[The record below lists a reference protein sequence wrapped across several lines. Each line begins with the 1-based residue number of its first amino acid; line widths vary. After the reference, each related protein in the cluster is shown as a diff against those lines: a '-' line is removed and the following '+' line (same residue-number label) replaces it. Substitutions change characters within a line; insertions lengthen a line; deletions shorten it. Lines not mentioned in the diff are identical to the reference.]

1 MQLNRLI
8 KELSQENILSPEI
21 KTCIVRILSRRES
34 RLMLPE
40 EKARVKIDKQLRNVG
55 WCIVS
60 RNEYLPNS
68 TVAVKEALMVGN
80 TESDYLLFID
90 GKAIAVVEAK
100 REENPLGDDVKKQAE
115 DYAVSP
121 QSWYALWFEKLIP
134 LVYMANGNKIYF
146 KNMLV
151 EDSEYE
157 ELSQMHSPKKM
168 LQMVGKKSEYGVLP
182 LLEKRGLRDC
192 QYNAEIKFEESLKLG
207 NKKNLAVLATGS
219 GKTYLACLA
228 SYRLLNYTSTKRI
241 LFLVDRNNLARQTE
255 TEFSLFDRTE
265 NQMRMGDLYTINRLK
280 KETDIK
286 SDIVISTIQK
296 LFAVLTGQDIQESN
310 EDAED
315 EIAKNDEEKDNNEVV
330 ELGDDLKLPPDYFQ
344 LIIVD
349 ECHRSIYGKWKKV
362 LDYFSSATVLGLTAT
377 PTPEAYAY
385 FNNNIIEQYTYDD
398 SVVDGVNVPPRIY
411 RIITDVTEHGGTI
424 EKGSK
429 VIETAKRSGK
439 SETHNAQTTVEYGS
453 TELDRSIVNKSQ
465 IREVLM
471 AYKKAIYEDLYPERE
486 KKWEYIPKTLIFA
499 KSDSHATDIVEIA
512 KEVFKTEFENDE
524 LPENFVQ
531 KITYSSGD
539 SNALIRELRT
549 EKDFRIA
556 VTVTLV
562 ATGTDVKPLEVV
574 LFMKDVHSDV
584 LYTQMKGR
592 GCRVISDDKLK
603 EVTPNADTK
612 ECYYIVDAVGVTE
625 SEKNIP
631 KPGAGQGPKRALS
644 LEHLL
649 ERLAHNEVSDDNL
662 MLLRDYCSTIN
673 RRYEESVLF
682 SRHLDYFITNYG
694 FAPRKLAN
702 DINTAF
708 AEGTLVEYI
717 DPSHDNTERMALIYC
732 LIGNLQARNKLLEMQ
747 RGYMVESDDRD
758 KVLYA
763 GFSKESART
772 YIENFEKYL
781 EDNKDS
787 IEALRIIYNS
797 EDIVI
802 THEMLI
808 ELRDRLLAESRQYG
822 VYQIWKNYKILDE
835 QGDVEVLDGKENVNA
850 LTNLI
855 QIVRYAYKKN
865 SKLTSLINGYAQ
877 RFTLYCGQAQR
888 VLTEDQKD
896 IMQQIAEYIINDGAI
911 MVMELNETDT
921 ELWKRAVK
929 SFGGAALASEIQT
942 LSKFILKVA

>member
-1 MQLNRLI
+1 M
-8 KELSQENILSPEI
+8 P
-21 KTCIVRILSRRES
+21 
-34 RLMLPE
+34 MLPE
-40 EKARVKIDKQLRNVG
+40 EKARVKIDKQLRNAG
-55 WCIVS
+55 WDIVA

-68 TVAVKEALMVGN
+68 TSAVKEALMGGN

-100 REENPLGDDVKKQAE
+100 REENPLGDEVKKQAE

-121 QSWYALWFEKLIP
+121 QDWYGLWFEKLIP

-151 EDSEYE
+151 EDSNYE
-157 ELSQMHSPKKM
+157 ELPQMHSPKKM
-168 LQMVGKKSEYGVLP
+168 LQIVGKKSEYGALP
-182 LLEKRGLRDC
+182 LIEKRGLRDC
-192 QYNAEIKFEESLKLG
+192 QYRTEVKFEESLKMG

-228 SYRLLNYTSTKRI
+228 SYRLLNYTPTKRI

-255 TEFSLFDRTE
+255 SEFSVFDRTE
-265 NQMRMGDLYTINRLK
+265 GQQKMGNLYTINRLK
-280 KETDIK
+280 KEEDIK
-286 SDIVISTIQK
+286 GDIVISTIQK
-296 LFAVLTGQDIQESN
+296 LFCVLTGQEINDSD

-315 EIAKNDEEKDNNEVV
+315 EKAKADEEKDSKTVV
-330 ELGDDLKLPPDYFQ
+330 DLGNDLKLPPDYFQ

-362 LDYFSSATVLGLTAT
+362 LDYFSEATVLGLTAT

-385 FNNNIIEQYTYDD
+385 FNKNVIEEYTYDD
-398 SVVDGVNVPPRIY
+398 SVVDGVNVPSRVY
-411 RIITDVTEHGGTI
+411 RIITDITAHGGTI
-424 EKGSK
+424 EKGTKITETSK
-429 VIETAKRSGK
+429 RTGK
-439 SETHNAQTTVEYGS
+439 SEIIDAGTSVEYGA
-453 TELDRSIVNKSQ
+453 TELDRSVVNKKQ
-465 IREVLM
+465 IKEVLM
-471 AYKKAIYEDLYPERE
+471 AYKKAIYEDLYPSRE
-486 KKWEYIPKTLIFA
+486 QKWEYIPKTLIFA
-499 KSDSHATDIVEIA
+499 KDDNHATEIVDIA
-512 KEVFKTEFENDE
+512 KDVFKPEFENDAI
-524 LPENFVQ
+524 PEKFVQ
-531 KITYSSGD
+531 KITYSAGD
-539 SNALIRELRT
+539 SNALIRDLRT

-625 SEKNIP
+625 SEKHIP
-631 KPGAGQGPKRALS
+631 KPGPDGSGKKNLS

-649 ERLAHNEVSDDNL
+649 ERLAHNEVSDENL

-682 SRHLDYFITNYG
+682 GRHLDYFITNFG

-702 DINTAF
+702 DIKTAF
-708 AEGTLVEYI
+708 AQGTLVEYI
-717 DPSHDNTERMALIYC
+717 SPSHDNSMRMGLIYC

-747 RGYMVESDDRD
+747 RGYLVETGDDD

-763 GFSKESART
+763 GFSKETAKK

-781 EDNKDS
+781 EDNKDD

-797 EDIVI
+797 EDKVI
-802 THEMLI
+802 THDMLL
-808 ELRDRLLAESRQYG
+808 ELRDRLLSESRQYG
-822 VYQIWKNYKILDE
+822 VYQIWKNYKLLDE
-835 QGDVEVLDGKENVNA
+835 QGDVEALDGKANVNA

-865 SKLTSLINGYAQ
+865 QKLTSLINGYAS
-877 RFTLYCGQAQR
+877 RFSLYCGQNQR
-888 VLTEDQKD
+888 ILTEEQKD

-911 MVMELNETDT
+911 TVMELNETDT
-921 ELWKRAVK
+921 ELWKKAVK
-929 SFGGAALASEIQT
+929 SFGGKTLASEIQT

>member
-1 MQLNRLI
+1 
-8 KELSQENILSPEI
+8 
-21 KTCIVRILSRRES
+21 
-34 RLMLPE
+34 MLPE
-40 EKARVKIDKQLRNVG
+40 EKARVKIDKQLRNAG
-55 WCIVS
+55 WDIIS

-68 TVAVKEALMVGN
+68 TTAVKEALMVGN
-80 TESDYLLFID
+80 TESDYLLFVD

-100 REENPLGDDVKKQAE
+100 REENPLGDEVKKQAE

-168 LQMVGKKSEYGVLP
+168 LQIIGKKSEYGALP

-192 QYNAEIKFEESLKLG
+192 QYKAETKLEESLKLG

-219 GKTYLACLA
+219 GKTYLASLA
-228 SYRLLNYTSTKRI
+228 SYRLLNYTQTKRI
-241 LFLVDRNNLARQTE
+241 LFLADRNNLAKQALS
-255 TEFSLFDRTE
+255 EFSLFDRTE
-265 NQMRMGDLYTINRLK
+265 NMQQMGNLYTIKRLR
-280 KETDIK
+280 KENDVNA
-286 SDIVISTIQK
+286 DIVISTIQK
-296 LFAVLTGQDIQESN
+296 LFAVLTGQAIQDGN
-310 EDAED
+310 EDEED
-315 EIAKNDEEKDNNEVV
+315 ELAKKNEEKESKEVV
-330 ELGDDLKLPPDYFQ
+330 ELCNDLKLPPDYFQ

-362 LDYFSSATVLGLTAT
+362 LDYFSGATVLGLTAT
-377 PTPEAYAY
+377 PTPEAYAF
-385 FNNNIIEQYTYDD
+385 FNNNIIENYKYED
-398 SVVDGVNVPPRIY
+398 SIVDGVNVPSRIY
-411 RIITDVTEHGGTI
+411 RIITDVTAHGGTI
-424 EKGSK
+424 EQGAK
-429 VIETAKRSGK
+429 VVETAKRTGK
-439 SETHNAQTTVEYGS
+439 SETHAAPITVEYGS
-453 TELDRSIVNKSQ
+453 SELDRSVVNKNQ
-465 IREVLM
+465 IREVLL
-471 AYKKAIYEDLYPERE
+471 AYKKAIYEDLYPERD
-486 KKWEYIPKTLIFA
+486 KKWEFIPKTLIFA
-499 KSDSHATDIVEIA
+499 KDDNHAAEIVEIA
-512 KEVFKTEFENDE
+512 EDVFKTEFENNT
-524 LPENFVQ
+524 LPKNYVQ
-531 KITYSSGD
+531 KITYTAGD
-539 SNALIRELRT
+539 SDALITDLRT
-549 EKDFRIA
+549 TKDFRIA

-592 GCRVISDDKLK
+592 GCRIISDDKLK

-625 SEKNIP
+625 SEKHIP
-631 KPGAGQGPKRALS
+631 KPGVGPGPKRPLS

-682 SRHLDYFITNYG
+682 GRHLDYFITSYG

-717 DPSHDNTERMALIYC
+717 SPSHDNTARMALIYC

-747 RGYMVESDDRD
+747 RGYMVESGDDD

-763 GFSKESART
+763 GFSKESAKT

-781 EDNKDS
+781 DDNKDS

-797 EDIVI
+797 EDTLI
-802 THEMLI
+802 THEMLM
-808 ELRDRLLAESRQYG
+808 ELQDRLLAESRQYG
-822 VYQIWKNYKILDE
+822 AYQIWKNYKLLDE
-835 QGDVEVLDGKENVNA
+835 QGDVEALDGKANVNA

-865 SKLTSLINGYAQ
+865 QKLTSLINGYAQ
-877 RFTLYCGQAQR
+877 RFSLYCGRAQR

-911 MVMELNETDT
+911 TVMELNETDT

-929 SFGGAALASEIQT
+929 SFGGATLASEIQT

>member
-1 MQLNRLI
+1 
-8 KELSQENILSPEI
+8 
-21 KTCIVRILSRRES
+21 
-34 RLMLPE
+34 MLPE
-40 EKARVKIDKQLRNVG
+40 EKARVKIDKQLRNAG
-55 WCIVS
+55 WDIVA

-68 TVAVKEALMVGN
+68 TSAVKEALMGGN

-100 REENPLGDDVKKQAE
+100 REENPLGDEVKKQAE

-121 QSWYALWFEKLIP
+121 QDWYGVWFEKLIP

-151 EDSEYE
+151 ENSDYE

-168 LQMVGKKSEYGVLP
+168 LQIIGKKSEYGALP
-182 LLEKRGLRDC
+182 LIEKRGLRAC
-192 QYNAEIKFEESLKLG
+192 QYRAEVKFEESLKMG

-228 SYRLLNYTSTKRI
+228 AYRLLNYTSTKRI

-255 TEFSLFDRTE
+255 SEFSVFDRTE
-265 NQMRMGDLYTINRLK
+265 GQQKMGNLYTINRLK
-280 KETDIK
+280 KEEDIK
-286 SDIVISTIQK
+286 GDIVISTIQK
-296 LFAVLTGQDIQESN
+296 LFCVLTGQEINDSD

-315 EIAKNDEEKDNNEVV
+315 EKAKADEEKDSKTVV
-330 ELGDDLKLPPDYFQ
+330 DLGNDLKLPPDYFQ

-362 LDYFSSATVLGLTAT
+362 LDYFSGATVLGLTAT

-385 FNNNIIEQYTYDD
+385 FNKNVIEEYTYD
-398 SVVDGVNVPPRIY
+398 SVVDGVNVPPRVY
-411 RIITDVTEHGGTI
+411 RIITDITAHGGTI
-424 EKGSK
+424 ENGAKITETSK
-429 VIETAKRSGK
+429 RTGK
-439 SETHNAQTTVEYGS
+439 SETIDAGSSVEYGAS
-453 TELDRSIVNKSQ
+453 ELDRSVVNKKQ
-465 IREVLM
+465 IKEVLM
-471 AYKKAIYEDLYPERE
+471 AYKKALYEDLYPSRER
-486 KKWEYIPKTLIFA
+486 KWEYIPKTLIFA
-499 KSDSHATDIVEIA
+499 KSDPHANDIVEIVE
-512 KEVFKTEFENDE
+512 EVFKVEFENGK
-524 LPENFVQ
+524 LPKNFVK
-531 KITYSSGD
+531 KITYTAGD
-539 SNALIRELRT
+539 SNALIRDLRT

-625 SEKNIP
+625 SEKHIP
-631 KPGAGQGPKRALS
+631 KPGPDGSGKKNLS

-649 ERLAHNEVSDDNL
+649 ERLAHNEVSDENL

-682 SRHLDYFITNYG
+682 GRHLDYFITNFG

-708 AEGTLVEYI
+708 AQGTLVEYI
-717 DPSHDNTERMALIYC
+717 SPSHDNSMRMGLIYC

-747 RGYMVESDDRD
+747 RGYLVETGDDD

-763 GFSKESART
+763 GFSKETAKK

-781 EDNKDS
+781 EDHKDD

-797 EDIVI
+797 EDKVI
-802 THEMLI
+802 THDMLM
-808 ELRDRLLAESRQYG
+808 ELRDRLLSESRQYG
-822 VYQIWKNYKILDE
+822 VYQIWKNYKLLDE
-835 QGDVEVLDGKENVNA
+835 QGDVEVLDGKANVNA

-865 SKLTSLINGYAQ
+865 QKLTSLINGYAS
-877 RFTLYCGQAQR
+877 RFALYCGQNQR
-888 VLTEDQKD
+888 ILTEDQKE
-896 IMQQIAEYIINDGAI
+896 IMKQIAEYIINDGAI
-911 MVMELNETDT
+911 TVMELNETDT
-921 ELWKRAVK
+921 ELWKKAVK
-929 SFGGAALASEIQT
+929 SIGGKELSTEIQK
-942 LSKFILKVA
+942 LSKLILKVA

>member
-1 MQLNRLI
+1 
-8 KELSQENILSPEI
+8 
-21 KTCIVRILSRRES
+21 
-34 RLMLPE
+34 MLPE

-100 REENPLGDDVKKQAE
+100 REENPLEDDVKKQAE

-168 LQMVGKKSEYGVLP
+168 LQMVGKKSEYGALP

-296 LFAVLTGQDIQESN
+296 LFAVLTGQDIQEGN

-499 KSDSHATDIVEIA
+499 KNDSHATDIVEIA

>member
-21 KTCIVRILSRRES
+21 KTCIVRILSRKES

-168 LQMVGKKSEYGVLP
+168 LQMVGKKSEYGALP
-182 LLEKRGLRDC
+182 LLEERGLRDC

-296 LFAVLTGQDIQESN
+296 LFAVLTGQDIQEGN

>member
-1 MQLNRLI
+1 
-8 KELSQENILSPEI
+8 
-21 KTCIVRILSRRES
+21 
-34 RLMLPE
+34 MLPE

>member
-21 KTCIVRILSRRES
+21 KTCIVRILSRKES

-603 EVTPNADTK
+603 EVTPNADAK

>member
-21 KTCIVRILSRRES
+21 KTCIVRILSRKES

-296 LFAVLTGQDIQESN
+296 LYAVLTGQDIQESN

>member
-1 MQLNRLI
+1 M
-8 KELSQENILSPEI
+8 P
-21 KTCIVRILSRRES
+21 
-34 RLMLPE
+34 MLPE
-40 EKARVKIDKQLRNVG
+40 EKARVKIDKQLRNAG
-55 WCIVS
+55 WDIVA

-68 TVAVKEALMVGN
+68 TSAVKEALMGGN

-100 REENPLGDDVKKQAE
+100 REENPLGDEVKKQAE

-121 QSWYALWFEKLIP
+121 QDWYALWFEKLIP

-151 EDSEYE
+151 EDSDYE

-168 LQMVGKKSEYGVLP
+168 LQIVGKKSEYGALP
-182 LLEKRGLRDC
+182 LIEKRGLRDC
-192 QYNAEIKFEESLKLG
+192 QYRAEVKFEESLKMG

-228 SYRLLNYTSTKRI
+228 SYRLLNYTPTKRI

-255 TEFSLFDRTE
+255 SEFSVFDRTE
-265 NQMRMGDLYTINRLK
+265 GQQKMGNLYTINRLK
-280 KETDIK
+280 KEEDIK
-286 SDIVISTIQK
+286 GDIVISTIQK
-296 LFAVLTGQDIQESN
+296 LFCVLTGQEISDSD

-315 EIAKNDEEKDNNEVV
+315 EKAKADEEKDSKTVV
-330 ELGDDLKLPPDYFQ
+330 DLGNDLKLPPDYFQ

-362 LDYFSSATVLGLTAT
+362 LDYFSEATVLGLTAT

-385 FNNNIIEQYTYDD
+385 FNKNVIEEYTYDD
-398 SVVDGVNVPPRIY
+398 SVVDGVNVPPRVY
-411 RIITDVTEHGGTI
+411 RIITDITAHGGTI
-424 EKGSK
+424 EKGTKITETSK
-429 VIETAKRSGK
+429 RTGK
-439 SETHNAQTTVEYGS
+439 SEIINAGTSVEYGAS
-453 TELDRSIVNKSQ
+453 ELDRSVVNKKQ
-465 IREVLM
+465 IKEVLM
-471 AYKKAIYEDLYPERE
+471 AYKKAIYEDLYPSRE
-486 KKWEYIPKTLIFA
+486 QKWEYIPKTLIFA
-499 KSDSHATDIVEIA
+499 KDDNHATEIVDIA
-512 KEVFKTEFENDE
+512 KDVFKPEFENDAI
-524 LPENFVQ
+524 PEKFVQ
-531 KITYSSGD
+531 KITYSAGD
-539 SNALIRELRT
+539 SNALIRDLRT

-625 SEKNIP
+625 SEKHIP
-631 KPGAGQGPKRALS
+631 KPGPDGSGKKNLS
-644 LEHLL
+644 LEHLF
-649 ERLAHNEVSDDNL
+649 ERLAHNEVSDENL

-682 SRHLDYFITNYG
+682 GRHLDYFITNFG

-708 AEGTLVEYI
+708 AQGTLVEYI
-717 DPSHDNTERMALIYC
+717 SPSHDNSMRMGLIYC

-747 RGYMVESDDRD
+747 RGYLVETGDDD
-758 KVLYA
+758 KILYA
-763 GFSKESART
+763 GFSKETAKK

-781 EDNKDS
+781 EDNKDD

-797 EDIVI
+797 EDKVI
-802 THEMLI
+802 THDMLL
-808 ELRDRLLAESRQYG
+808 ELRDRLLSESRQYG
-822 VYQIWKNYKILDE
+822 VYQIWKNYKLLDE
-835 QGDVEVLDGKENVNA
+835 QGDVEVLDGKANVNA

-865 SKLTSLINGYAQ
+865 QKLTSLINGYAS
-877 RFTLYCGQAQR
+877 RFSLYCGQNQR
-888 VLTEDQKD
+888 ILTEEQKD

-911 MVMELNETDT
+911 TVMELNETDT
-921 ELWKRAVK
+921 ELWKKAVK
-929 SFGGAALASEIQT
+929 SFGGKTLASEIQT

>member
-1 MQLNRLI
+1 MVVKSR
-8 KELSQENILSPEI
+8 KEDA
-21 KTCIVRILSRRES
+21 
-34 RLMLPE
+34 MLPE
-40 EKARVKIDKQLRNVG
+40 EKARVKIDKQLRNAG
-55 WCIVS
+55 WDIIS

-68 TVAVKEALMVGN
+68 TTAVKEALMVGN
-80 TESDYLLFID
+80 TESDYLLFVD

-100 REENPLGDDVKKQAE
+100 REENPLGDEVKKQAE

-168 LQMVGKKSEYGVLP
+168 LQIIGKKSEYGALP

-192 QYNAEIKFEESLKLG
+192 QYKAETKLEESLKLG

-228 SYRLLNYTSTKRI
+228 SYRLLNYTQTKRI
-241 LFLVDRNNLARQTE
+241 LFLADRNNLAKQALS
-255 TEFSLFDRTE
+255 EFSLFDRTE
-265 NQMRMGDLYTINRLK
+265 NMQQMGNLYTIKRLR
-280 KETDIK
+280 KENDVNA
-286 SDIVISTIQK
+286 DIVISTIQK
-296 LFAVLTGQDIQESN
+296 LFAVLTGQAIQDGN
-310 EDAED
+310 EDEED
-315 EIAKNDEEKDNNEVV
+315 ELAKKNEEKESKEVV
-330 ELGDDLKLPPDYFQ
+330 ELCNDLKLPPDYFQ

-362 LDYFSSATVLGLTAT
+362 LDYFSGATVLGLTAT
-377 PTPEAYAY
+377 PTPEAYAF
-385 FNNNIIEQYTYDD
+385 FNNNIIENYKYED
-398 SVVDGVNVPPRIY
+398 SIVDGVNVPSRIY
-411 RIITDVTEHGGTI
+411 RIITDVTAHGGTI
-424 EKGSK
+424 EQGAK
-429 VIETAKRSGK
+429 VVETAKRTGK
-439 SETHNAQTTVEYGS
+439 SETHAAPITVEYGS
-453 TELDRSIVNKSQ
+453 SELDRSVVNKNQ
-465 IREVLM
+465 IREVLL
-471 AYKKAIYEDLYPERE
+471 AYKKAIYEDLYPERD
-486 KKWEYIPKTLIFA
+486 KKWEFIPKTLIFA
-499 KSDSHATDIVEIA
+499 KDDNHAAEIVEIA
-512 KEVFKTEFENDE
+512 EDVFKTEFENNT
-524 LPENFVQ
+524 LPKNYVQ
-531 KITYSSGD
+531 KITYTAGD
-539 SNALIRELRT
+539 SDALITDLRT
-549 EKDFRIA
+549 TKDFRIA

-625 SEKNIP
+625 SEKHIP
-631 KPGAGQGPKRALS
+631 KPGVGPGPKRPLS

-682 SRHLDYFITNYG
+682 GRHLDYFITSYG

-717 DPSHDNTERMALIYC
+717 SPSHDNTARMALIYC

-747 RGYMVESDDRD
+747 RGYMVESGDDD

-763 GFSKESART
+763 GFSKESAKT

-781 EDNKDS
+781 DDNKDS

-797 EDIVI
+797 EDTLI
-802 THEMLI
+802 THEMLM
-808 ELRDRLLAESRQYG
+808 ELQDRLLAESRQYG
-822 VYQIWKNYKILDE
+822 AYQIWKNYKLLDE
-835 QGDVEVLDGKENVNA
+835 QGDVEALDGKANVNA

-865 SKLTSLINGYAQ
+865 QKLTSLINGYAQ
-877 RFTLYCGQAQR
+877 RFSLYCGRAQR

-911 MVMELNETDT
+911 TVMELNETDT

-929 SFGGAALASEIQT
+929 SFGGATLASEIQT